1 MMLYLDHNAT
11 TPMAAEVK
19 LAMEPFWCSD
29 FGNASSVHRFGQ
41 RARQAIDLAREQ
53 LASLIAA
60 PAEQIVFTSGGTEAD
75 NLALRGVFERGLA
88 DRLLISAVEHPA
100 VAATAEALRQAGREV
115 VVAPVDADGRVV
127 LERLAELVD
136 RRTLVS
142 VMWANNDVGTIQPLE
157 QIVALAHER
166 GALVH
171 SDAVQAVGKLAVDVN
186 VVPVDLL
193 SVSAHKLNGPKG
205 VGALYYR
212 RGLSLAPQ
220 LRGGAQERRLRA
232 GTENVTAIVG
242 FGAAAALAKSKL
254 LAGEPAHWL
263 NLRESLAAAL
273 EQRVGEC
280 WVNGAG
286 ASRLPNT
293 LSIGFSGVEGAA
305 LLMNLDLKG
314 IAVSVGSACSSGTAE
329 PSRVLL
335 AMGQSPRQAAAAV
348 RISFGLGN
356 TPEQLAEIVEA
367 IAESIERLRSIE
379 GAK

>member
-1 MMLYLDHNAT
+1 MLYLDHNAT